1 MLKKIGSSL
10 LLIGFIIL
18 SACTQAPAVKAQKD
32 VLLVQQTESVISSQK
47 LIPTE
52 RIETPEVMPAP
63 VDDPLSSLKGK
74 VVKDGEGFLLLL
86 GFVNTPNAA
95 INFQFPESYQFP
107 HEHFKD
113 DFRILDVNGADL
125 GFEEIDP
132 GELNLY
138 VENPLGEGIFDPR
151 AFRILQKEVHEPLT
165 LEMVN
170 LIQGVN
176 LTEQSGLS
184 FTIQFADNF
193 PLGENMWN
201 VDQTID
207 LIPDHPFTMKY
218 FDATVFNDENQG
230 QYSGPQGT
238 FLFGT
243 YYLEAAGFE
252 GITFNQV
259 VPADRQEELPMGWGG
274 SIDVC
279 TEMFTNCIRSDAGLL
294 KTEDNVYE
302 LQITAYRLIVHGPWQ
317 VQFDLPE

>member
-1 MLKKIGSSL
+1 MLRKIGSPL
-10 LLIGFIIL
+10 LLIGFIL

-32 VLLVQQTESVISSQK
+32 VQLVQQTESVISSQK

-52 RIETPEVMPAP
+52 RIETPKVMPAP

-74 VVKDGEGFLLLL
+74 IVKDEEGILLLL

-95 INFQFPESYQFP
+95 IYFQFPESYQFP

-151 AFRILQKEVHEPLT
+151 AFRILQKEVHGPLT

-170 LIQGVN
+170 LTQGVN

-184 FTIQFADNF
+184 FTIQFADKF

-207 LIPDHPFTMKY
+207 LIPDYPFTMKY

-230 QYSGPQGT
+230 QYIGPQGT

-252 GITFNQV
+252 GITFNQI